1 VSESSTTIDVAEEMS
16 SNVSRHNY
24 RISVKNSSGEP
35 VSGQEVIIA
44 KTGDGSFAPNFRSD
58 EIRRTTNDAGEA
70 VFIWYRGGVFTRRVK
85 ATITLTAAEGQTIS
99 AERYED
105 TSADVGISY
114 IERPF
119 KLPPQRV

>member
-1 VSESSTTIDVAEEMS
+1 MS

-58 EIRRTTNDAGEA
+58 EIRRTTDDSGEA
-70 VFIWYRGGVFTRRVK
+70 VFIWYRGGVFTRGVK
-85 ATITLTAAEGQTIS
+85 AKITVTAAEGQAVS

-105 TSADVGISY
+105 TTPEVGISY
-114 IERPF
+114 VERPIRIS
-119 KLPPQRV
+119 PPRV